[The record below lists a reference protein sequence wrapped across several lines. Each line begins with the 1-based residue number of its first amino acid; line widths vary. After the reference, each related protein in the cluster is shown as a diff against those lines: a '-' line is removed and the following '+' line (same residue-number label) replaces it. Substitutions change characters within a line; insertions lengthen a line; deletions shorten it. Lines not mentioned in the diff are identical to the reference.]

1 MACSSEEKYIQ
12 KLILEIIQKQFN
24 KVANKLGYDK
34 TVRGKVISIAG
45 NYKSAIVEIA
55 NSKKTCYCSVFVGK
69 NISVGEIVSVTYE
82 SGSTAFPRIRL

>member
-24 KVANKLGYDK
+24 KIANKLGYDK